1 MALDFLEIIPNY
13 RLLIYDVMDQLAAFK
28 DAPTEL
34 IEREKDLLRRSDIVL
49 TGGLSLYR
57 NKLTY
62 NPNTYLF
69 PSGVEIEHYAAAANS
84 ANFNKPAEIQDLQG
98 PILGYFGVIDERF
111 DLTTLAYL
119 AQTRP
124 DWTILMIG
132 PTLKIDPADLPRASN
147 IHYLGMR
154 TYNELPAY
162 LAFFDV
168 SLVLFA
174 LNDATKFLSPT
185 KTLEYL
191 AAGKPVVATPIND
204 IVELYGEVVTI
215 CYSPAEFV
223 SQIDSILAGN
233 SQKNPA
239 RIAEILNEATW
250 DTIAGKIKNLIKSQM
265 TTTTDKFPG

>member
-215 CYSPAEFV
+215 
-223 SQIDSILAGN
+223 
-233 SQKNPA
+233 
-239 RIAEILNEATW
+239 
-250 DTIAGKIKNLIKSQM
+250 
-265 TTTTDKFPG
+265 